1 MVIILWK
8 GKFFFVSLV
17 SMWLSVLIYMRMG
30 LVVCFLIVGDYDMKG
45 YDDMKRD
52 SLIEFKSII

>member
-1 MVIILWK
+1 
-8 GKFFFVSLV
+8 
-17 SMWLSVLIYMRMG
+17 MWLSVLIYMRMG